1 MKENVPVK
9 PIERSFLDMLDSS
22 VGADLTQ
29 DMKNKI
35 NDLLIQHFGPDE
47 NCIDE
52 RAKNLLV
59 DVFVLLSN
67 SKPIVPEN
75 TSKFL
80 NFEYD
85 FVYCSIFI
93 YHYIFFLLNRCIF
106 TFSTS
111 NNRTFSFNFV

>member
-1 MKENVPVK
+1 MKRKLYSHKSKIGSDDVKENVPVK

-35 NDLLIQHFGPDE
+35 NELLIQHFGPDE

-75 TSKFL
+75 TTVVDGIMKKLSKPD
-80 NFEYD
+80 Y
-85 FVYCSIFI
+85 VSA
-93 YHYIFFLLNRCIF
+93 
-106 TFSTS
+106 
-111 NNRTFSFNFV
+111 